1 MHSPFRRLEL
11 PLPGMPGQSVA
22 AAPHPDS
29 LITLRQAADFLGVSE
44 STAEALVRRGELAR
58 VQISPRRIGV
68 RLGDLSAFVAA
79 RRVAR

>member
-1 MHSPFRRLEL
+1 MPFPLRRPEL
-11 PLPGMPGQSVA
+11 LLAALTGQSVA